1 VCIEP
6 WFNTADKVIETGYF
20 KDKEGIKTL
29 KPNEE
34 FNCKFSVKFF
44 D

>member
-1 VCIEP
+1 MCIEP